1 MADDAFKQ
9 WYVQGLQAVKTAADQ
24 GKAASGS
31 EHARNAPPEIRELM
45 EGGAKVF
52 GQHAETLNGL
62 LQKAGGT
69 ADGGAGS
76 TPNPFWDGIQK
87 GSQHMI
93 QAAQDASVREASVV
107 AAAQIATHYFIAA
120 YGTLASN
127 AKHLGLDEDART
139 LKGLTDEMK
148 AADERMTQLAEEKL
162 NKRASAGG

>member
-31 EHARNAPPEIRELM
+31 EHARNAPPEIRALM

-52 GQHAETLNGL
+52 GQHAEALGGL

-69 ADGGAGS
+69 VDS
-76 TPNPFWDGIQK
+76 MPNPFWDGIQK
-87 GSQHMI
+87 GSQQMV
-93 QAAQDASVREASVV
+93 QAAQDPGVREASVV

-127 AKHLGLDEDART
+127 AKHLGLDEDAKA
-139 LKGLTDEMK
+139 LKGMSDEMK
-148 AADERMTQLAEEKL
+148 AADEQMTRLAEEKA
-162 NKRASAGG
+162 NRRAGSGR